1 MRDSE
6 CHTQYIPILYAILKS
21 TASNTN
27 LIHARYARY
36 AGHQRRCQL
45 LAIQPAAEKSR
56 SSTERDSN
64 ITWFS
69 CIAAGKKTSP
79 ISCWLYYIHDII
91 YIHLHLTFKLNS
103 YKYSSVCMR
112 VCIISSL
119 LQLHPSNPMKP

>member
-1 MRDSE
+1 M
-6 CHTQYIPILYAILKS
+6 AIFNSYVSLPEGMQ
-21 TASNTN
+21 N
-27 LIHARYARY
+27 

-45 LAIQPAAEKSR
+45 LAIQPAACIKVIHR
-56 SSTERDSN
+56 RDSN

-91 YIHLHLTFKLNS
+91 YICIHLHLTFKFNS